1 MSFIQNLFTSRDNN
15 ANGASYVGQQDRI
28 WWNPDTNAFY
38 YSNGNTPGGIPIGA
52 GGAGS
57 PGGPV
62 SSIQY
67 NLGGGTFGGTANL
80 VISGTGLSAVGN
92 ISTATFFIGDGSQL
106 ANLPIQP
113 GTYSNTNVAS
123 FLTTY
128 TGNITAGNILTDNY
142 LYANGDSIFANV
154 AFTGNVNLGNLYIVD
169 QTIGGTNINGNITL
183 APEGSGWVDVPKLA
197 IATSNISIVA
207 GKLQFAT
214 PAGVDIQLAPGT
226 GGNILTGGTIKPT
239 GNNLAGLGAI
249 GSRYTDLWLGSGN
262 INLIDQTLNQNQQI
276 YADNG
281 NLILGNATGLS
292 FGNFRFYG
300 NVMALANAAANIE
313 IGTSNATG
321 YVNFNRAIAVIPA
334 GGAGDPKVFEVARD
348 GRTKIYAPDSIP
360 LSDAALQ
367 IIGSSSGN
375 SQPRNFTA
383 TMIQV
388 TGQDNQPTRITFDA
402 FGASGAQNAYA
413 VMAAR
418 AARGTVDSPQPI
430 QSNDI
435 LFRLSSQGWTGNNAY
450 ASGIARLSFSA
461 AETFT
466 SNAAVGTTANIQLTP
481 IGSNVIKTITGFSAN
496 GVSFPS
502 SGAGGTGNLGIT
514 FQDGSFQN
522 TAFIASNSVSSI
534 TVTDGLQQS
543 GPAPQSGAV
552 TIDNL
557 GVLRATGTPQQI
569 RINGSYTTSQTGN
582 IVLALP
588 QDIATNSTVT
598 FGNVTITGNLNVVGN
613 TISGNTIGFE
623 GKLLYL
629 ANNSSANTD
638 INFGGIALGN
648 VDQSYSRTILYD
660 LNNNRW
666 TTAGQANSSGISN
679 FYTPVSYSANVVTD
693 YLDVTY
699 TGHFGTAYDGDDFP
713 SAEIQAYSDINGF
726 GQIVNWNKNS
736 GSGAS
741 ADFVAVNNL
750 GNTTNEIYF
759 IDLGI
764 NSSTYANADYAVS
777 GPNDGYLFINGGNLI
792 IGTQN
797 AGNVIKFH
805 TGGTGNV
812 NNIRAT
818 LSDTGLS
825 LTGNVTA
832 NNFVGNAVFTTNGI
846 SATGTITGGNVYSL
860 NNINAVGSVTA
871 QTLIANTTISATGT
885 ITGGNLR
892 TAAGGFISTTGN
904 VIAGNVVTATTTI
917 DGGVSTTGNV
927 TGGNIIASG
936 TISAIGNISTPNLNA
951 SIAIVSTL
959 LSITG
964 NIDGGNLRTSG
975 IISTTGNAT
984 FGNVQTT
991 GVISST
997 GNIDAGNLRTSGI
1010 VLGTTLSATGAVRAA
1025 STVGGVITGSSVSV
1039 TGAVSGAS
1047 ASVSGGVTAASVA
1060 GGVITGTSTSVT
1072 GTQTAA
1078 STVGGVIT
1086 GSSLSTTGNVTT
1098 AGYFLGDGGLL
1109 SNITA
1114 VAPTKIVNGTSW
1126 ANIAA
1131 SGGNLVMAIAG
1142 NTIGTIS
1149 AGGANITGYANVSGN
1164 VTGGNLVGQNLTAG
1178 RVAIVGSGKEVS
1190 DDAEF
1195 TYNSS
1200 TNVLSVG
1207 GNILS
1212 GGIISTSGNITGNYI
1227 LGNIANATGGP
1238 SAQIVSTY
1246 TPTLEASGGGTFTY
1260 TSQIGNYV
1268 KSGRNVSIFFTIG
1281 ISGVTGVSG
1290 TVRVANLPFQGATV
1304 SGSCGG
1310 GALDSYSFTVMP
1322 IHVTGTVGSGSS
1334 HMDLQWHDRS
1344 GSTNTLAAMTTGQ
1357 LGTTATLTG
1366 RITYISAS

>member
-15 ANGASYVGQQDRI
+15 ANAATYVGQQDRI

-38 YSNGNTPGGIPIGA
+38 YSNGNTPGGIPIGTASGSGIPIGPINSVQLNA
-52 GGAGS
+52 GNGNFLGTS
-57 PGGPV
+57 SLVFSGNVLTVGGNV
-62 SSIQY
+62 
-67 NLGGGTFGGTANL
+67 TADY
-80 VISGTGLSAVGN
+80 
-92 ISTATFFIGDGSQL
+92 FIGDGSL
-106 ANLPIQP
+106 LTNLPIQP

-128 TGNITAGNILTDNY
+128 TGNVTAGNILTDNY

-154 AFTGNVNLGNLYIVD
+154 AFTGNVNLGNLYIAD

-183 APEGSGWVDVPKLA
+183 TPEGSGWVDVPKLA

-207 GKLQFAT
+207 GKLQFTT

-239 GNNLAGLGAI
+239 GNNLTGLGAI

-313 IGTSNATG
+313 VGTANATG
-321 YVNFNRAIAVIPA
+321 WVQFNRAIAVSTNVGETAFSVNKNGLTEI
-334 GGAGDPKVFEVARD
+334 
-348 GRTKIYAPDSIP
+348 RTPSTITTTQS
-360 LSDAALQ
+360 ALN
-367 IIGSSSGN
+367 IVGSSSGN
-375 SQPRNFTA
+375 SQPRNFSG

-388 TGQDNQPTRITFDA
+388 TGQDNEPARISFDA
-402 FGASGAQNAYA
+402 FGANGAQNAYTA
-413 VMAAR
+413 IAAR
-418 AARGTVDSPQPI
+418 AARGTVTSPTALQA
-430 QSNDI
+430 NDLMMRI
-435 LFRLSSQGWTGNNAY
+435 TNQGWTGNGVY
-450 ASGIARLSFSA
+450 AASIARLNFAA
-461 AETFT
+461 AEAFT
-466 SNAAVGTTANIQLTP
+466 SNAAVGTYANIQLTP
-481 IGSNVIKTITGFSAN
+481 IGSNVIKTITGFSGN
-496 GVSFPS
+496 GINFPS

-514 FQDGSFQN
+514 FQDGSYQS

-552 TIDNL
+552 IIDNL

-613 TISGNTIGFE
+613 TVSGNTIGFE
-623 GKLLYL
+623 GKILYL

-713 SAEIQAYSDINGF
+713 SAEIQAYADRNDFS
-726 GQIVNWNKNS
+726 QIVNWNKNG

-741 ADFVAVNNL
+741 ADFVAVNDL

-764 NSSTYANADYAVS
+764 NSSTYANVDYAVS

-792 IGTQN
+792 IGTQT

-812 NNIRAT
+812 NNIRAI
-818 LSDTGLS
+818 LSDSGLS
-825 LTGNVTA
+825 VAGNVDSA
-832 NNFVGNAVFTTNGI
+832 NVNSLGLIKGATV
-846 SATGTITGGNVYSL
+846 SATGSVVGQNIYSL

-871 QTLIANTTISATGT
+871 QALVANTTISATGT

-892 TAAGGFISTTGN
+892 TAAGGFISTAGN
-904 VIAGNVVTATTTI
+904 VIAGNVITATTTI

-927 TGGNIIASG
+927 TAANVVVSG
-936 TISAIGNISTPNLNA
+936 TISSTGNINAPNVNA
-951 SIAIVSTL
+951 SIAVVSTL
-959 LSITG
+959 LSVIG

-984 FGNVQTT
+984 FGNIQTT

-997 GNIDAGNLRTSGI
+997 GNIDAGNLRTGGI
-1010 VLGTTLSATGAVRAA
+1010 VLGTTVSATGNVRG
-1025 STVGGVITGSSVSV
+1025 SYILGNGSQLTGLNAFQ
-1039 TGAVSGAS
+1039 T
-1047 ASVSGGVTAASVA
+1047 VTANGTNLLA
-1060 GGVITGTSTSVT
+1060 TSTS
-1072 GTQTAA
+1072 
-1078 STVGGVIT
+1078 GVLIV
-1086 GSSLSTTGNVTT
+1086 TTGNNIVITANSVTDT
-1098 AGYFLGDGGLL
+1098 MTVAVANSPTFSGNVSDANGLL
-1109 SNITA
+1109 RSLPINTQGGAYTLTA
-1114 VAPTKIVNGTSW
+1114 ND
-1126 ANIAA
+1126 N
-1131 SGGNLVMAIAG
+1131 GNL
-1142 NTIGTIS
+1142 IS
-1149 AGGANITGYANVSGN
+1149 ISSGN
-1164 VTGGNLVGQNLTAG
+1164 VTVPASVFTSPFGQAVTVYNNSGTTRYITQGAGTTLRLAGTA
-1178 RVAIVGSGKEVS
+1178 A
-1190 DDAEF
+1190 
-1195 TYNSS
+1195 
-1200 TNVLSVG
+1200 
-1207 GNILS
+1207 
-1212 GGIISTSGNITGNYI
+1212 TGNRTLAQYGLSTI
-1227 LGNIANATGGP
+1227 VCVSAN
-1238 SAQIVSTY
+1238 
-1246 TPTLEASGGGTFTY
+1246 TF
-1260 TSQIGNYV
+1260 V
-1268 KSGRNVSIFFTIG
+1268 V
-1281 ISGVTGVSG
+1281 SGVGLS
-1290 TVRVANLPFQGATV
+1290 
-1304 SGSCGG
+1304 
-1310 GALDSYSFTVMP
+1310 
-1322 IHVTGTVGSGSS
+1322 
-1334 HMDLQWHDRS
+1334 
-1344 GSTNTLAAMTTGQ
+1344 
-1357 LGTTATLTG
+1357 
-1366 RITYISAS
+1366 